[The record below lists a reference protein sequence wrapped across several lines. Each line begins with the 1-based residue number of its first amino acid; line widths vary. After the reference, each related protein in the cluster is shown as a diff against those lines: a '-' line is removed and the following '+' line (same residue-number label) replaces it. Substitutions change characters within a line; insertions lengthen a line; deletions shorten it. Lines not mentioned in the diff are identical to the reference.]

1 MGTPARNLQIVRFAD
16 YVLDLETAELRR
28 NGTKVILQE
37 QPFQILT
44 TLIESQG
51 RLVAREELIKKLWP
65 NGTFVDYEQSLNK
78 AVARLREALGDHAE
92 DPQFVETFPRKG
104 YRFVAPIQRSMDQT
118 TLAVVSQRKEEE
130 AGGCPNPQLVEAQP
144 RATSASRI
152 VKPFTIALSILVFV
166 FVVWTVLARFNASRV
181 SSSTTPFR
189 SLAVLPLENLSG
201 DAEQD
206 YFADG
211 MTDELITKLAQV
223 SSVRVISRT
232 SVMQYRGVHKPLPQI
247 ARELN
252 VDAVV
257 EGTVVRWG
265 NQVRITAQL
274 IQAASDRHLWAES
287 YQGDVKDVLGL
298 QNEIARA
305 VAKEIRST
313 LIPRKEIHEGV
324 ARPANLAA
332 YESYWRGEYFL
343 DKLTP
348 ESVKKAADY
357 FQDAV
362 VKEPDYVAAYNK
374 LAAAYQIL
382 GNMGALSKSESRSK
396 SALAIDKALAADPL
410 SGPAH
415 AAKGWGALLNDLDF
429 TTAEAEFKRA
439 VELSPNEV
447 QGHQGLADYYAAVGQ
462 VDQAVL
468 EMERA
473 RQVDPLSFIVNV
485 GVCRILYFAR
495 RFDEAL
501 AQCKVNLNF
510 NPKSQRTLWNIKAI
524 YQAKGS
530 DADAATVFLQ
540 AAEASGAP
548 LDVIATLK
556 KAQHESGLREMCK
569 ASLLRPNQS
578 DERREDLL
586 TWASIYSCAGNK
598 DKALVL
604 LKRAINERSFGIVWL
619 GVDPTYDDLRS
630 DPRFVSLLRRIG
642 LPESQPRN

>member
-1 MGTPARNLQIVRFAD
+1 MREGKHLYEFGPFRLDPAERSLLRDGKAVPLTPKAFELL
-16 YVLDLETAELRR
+16 VLLVENRGHLLKKNE
-28 NGTKVILQE
+28 
-37 QPFQILT
+37 
-44 TLIESQG
+44 LIE
-51 RLVAREELIKKLWP
+51 RVWP
-65 NGTFVDYEQSLNK
+65 NTFVEEANLAQNVSALRK
-78 AVARLREALGDHAE
+78 ALDDKNGGA
-92 DPQFVETFPRKG
+92 QYIETVPKGG
-104 YRFVAPIQRSMDQT
+104 YRFAA
-118 TLAVVSQRKEEE
+118 AVVDHIQ
-130 AGGCPNPQLVEAQP
+130 AGGVASHAVEPLSP
-144 RATSASRI
+144 R
-152 VKPFTIALSILVFV
+152 L
-166 FVVWTVLARFNASRV
+166 ASRV
-181 SSSTTPFR
+181 AVRRALAFLATASVVVILMLAFQRGLLHLQSSGTANVPR
-189 SLAVLPLENLSG
+189 IQSLAVLPLENLSG
-201 DAEQD
+201 DSSQD

-211 MTDELITKLAQV
+211 MTDELITNLGQTR
-223 SSVRVISRT
+223 SLRVISRT
-232 SVMQYRGVHKPLPQI
+232 SVMQYKGTRKPLPQI
-247 ARELN
+247 ASELN
-252 VDAVV
+252 VEVIV
-257 EGTVVRWG
+257 EGTVVRSG
-265 NQVRITAQL
+265 DQVRITAQL
-274 IQAASDRHLWAES
+274 VQAKEEKHLWAQS
-287 YQGDVKDVLGL
+287 YEGNLKDVLGL
-298 QNEIARA
+298 QDEIARA
-305 VAKEIRST
+305 VAKQIRST
-313 LIPRKEIHEGV
+313 LTPRKEIPQGV
-324 ARPANLAA
+324 ARPANPAA
-332 YESYWRGEYFL
+332 YESYWKGEYFL

-396 SALAIDKALAADPL
+396 SALAIDKALALDAL

-415 AAKGWGALLNDLDF
+415 AQKGWGALLNDLDF

-473 RQVDPLSFIVNV
+473 RQVDPLSFIVNF

-510 NPKSQRTLWNIKAI
+510 DPKSQLTLWNIKAI
-524 YQAKGS
+524 YQAKGI

-569 ASLLRPNQS
+569 AWLLRPNQS

-604 LKRAINERSFGIVWL
+604 LKRAIDERSFGIVWL

-630 DPRFVSLLRRIG
+630 DPRFVSVLRRVG